1 MNTTWARLSRRI
13 LPAVLAATVLAGCGG
28 SGNSPVAKGTSS
40 SAAPAAPSTAASA
53 SAPPP
58 PSASPTPTPTGDADP
73 ALKPFYGQQIA
84 WSSCPAD
91 PAQKDVDLS
100 AFQCGTAH
108 VPLDY
113 ANPGADTIDLALMR
127 KPAIHQDQRLGSLF
141 LNPGGPGGSGLDLLT
156 NAATSSFG
164 NLNNRYDLIGFDP
177 RGVGK
182 STAVHCL
189 DDSARDRLDAQNH
202 AGPTSVKDLGAA
214 CEARS
219 GKLLPFVGTVNAA
232 RDLDVLRGAV
242 GDQKLNYLG
251 FSYGT
256 YLGTFYANQ
265 FPDRTGRLVLDG
277 AMDPSVS
284 NLDSSIAQMVGFE
297 SVFEHFA
304 ADCVKQSDCPL
315 GSDAS
320 TAAKKAADFLD
331 GLEAHPLTS
340 ATSGRTLTQ
349 ALGWTGTMDM
359 LYGDAKSWGYLR
371 IGLSNAMK
379 AHSPDALIEF
389 ADDYNSRDQQGHYS
403 NQADANQAINCADD
417 GSTPPTDDQ
426 IQQALQQLHTKAPY
440 LTNHMN
446 ADDVRAAMDC
456 ADWPVHGSTPPQVLK
471 ATGSAPILVVGSTG
485 DDATPY
491 AWAQHLASSL
501 ANATLLTRDGDGHTG
516 YDKSSCIKSDVDAF
530 LIDGTMPA
538 AGTHCATNPPANES

>member
-1 MNTTWARLSRRI
+1 MNTTLAHLSRRI
-13 LPAVLAATVLAGCGG
+13 LPAVLGITVIAGCGG
-28 SGNSPVAKGTSS
+28 SGGAPAAKGTPSSALPAPSAPATSS
-40 SAAPAAPSTAASA
+40 SPS
-53 SAPPP
+53 
-58 PSASPTPTPTGDADP
+58 PSPSPTPTVTPSGDADP

-91 PAQKDVDLS
+91 PAKKDVDMS
-100 AFQCGTAH
+100 DFQCGTAH

-113 ANPGADTIDLALMR
+113 GNPGGDTVDLALMR
-127 KPAIHQDQRLGSLF
+127 KQAVHQDQRLGSLF

-189 DDSARDRLDAQNH
+189 DDSARDQLDAQDH
-202 AGPTSVKDLGAA
+202 AGPTSVKDFGAA
-214 CEARS
+214 CEAKS

-284 NLDSSIAQMVGFE
+284 PLDGDVAQMVGFE
-297 SVFEHFA
+297 GVYERFA
-304 ADCVKQSDCPL
+304 ADCVNQSQCPL
-315 GSDAS
+315 GSDAGA
-320 TAAKKAADFLD
+320 AAKKAADFLD
-331 GLEAHPLTS
+331 GLQAHPLTS
-340 ATSGRTLTQ
+340 PTSGRKLTQ
-349 ALGWTGTMDM
+349 ALGWTGAMDM
-359 LYGDAKSWGYLR
+359 LYGDAKSWEYLR
-371 IGLSNAMK
+371 IGLTQAMQK
-379 AHSPDALIEF
+379 HQPDLLLAF
-389 ADDYNSRDQQGHYS
+389 ADDYNGRDQQGHFS

-426 IQQALQQLHTKAPY
+426 LQQALQQLHAKAPY
-440 LTNHMN
+440 LTNHMTL
-446 ADDVRAAMDC
+446 DDVRAAMDC

-491 AWAQHLASSL
+491 AWAQHLAGSL

-516 YDKSSCIKSDVDAF
+516 YDKSSCIKTAVDAF

-538 AGTHCATNPPANES
+538 AGTHCPTTAASSGS